1 MAIDAAFVADHYAE
15 YWTGE
20 YAENHIM
27 DTVPNGWE
35 RHKKKEYDEI
45 IGNDAALVSYLREN
59 LSWNQVKDHAY
70 KIADAPKMTDDD
82 YDDGLIFGAMSTIE
96 LEE

>member
-1 MAIDAAFVADHYAE
+1 
-15 YWTGE
+15 
-20 YAENHIM
+20 
-27 DTVPNGWE
+27 
-35 RHKKKEYDEI
+35 
-45 IGNDAALVSYLREN
+45 VSYLREN